1 MSNPIATNED
11 LTAPIEINLVDDSNN
26 VYQRF
31 IGKYGLSDEY
41 FHMGQVDMEQR
52 AQRHDAE
59 GGERTQAAR
68 SAYQCISSKDYL
80 RENQLKFLNKAVNEM
95 MKLQLELRNTPSEV
109 LINQLNNK
117 ADFVMQC
124 EESLAMAE
132 SEFQGAM
139 DVYKTQFPHYK
150 TMQEKRQSAVSN
162 QNRTNEGVA
171 EMLAEYGI
179 TS

>member
-1 MSNPIATNED
+1 
-11 LTAPIEINLVDDSNN
+11 
-26 VYQRF
+26 
-31 IGKYGLSDEY
+31 
-41 FHMGQVDMEQR
+41 
-52 AQRHDAE
+52 
-59 GGERTQAAR
+59 
-68 SAYQCISSKDYL
+68 
-80 RENQLKFLNKAVNEM
+80 M

-150 TMQEKRQSAVSN
+150 TAQEKRQSAVNN
-162 QNRTNEGVA
+162 QNRTNEGVTT
-171 EMLAEYGI
+171 MLAEYGI